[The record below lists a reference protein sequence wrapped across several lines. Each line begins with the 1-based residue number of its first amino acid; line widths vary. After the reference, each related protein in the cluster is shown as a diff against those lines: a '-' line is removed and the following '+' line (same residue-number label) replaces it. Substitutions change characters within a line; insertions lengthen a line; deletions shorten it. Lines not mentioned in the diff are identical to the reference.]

1 MPPDPDRG
9 CSRVAAPRLSFPA
22 GSICAKPG
30 RVAERG
36 PEDVDEYR
44 EPGRSRGPASSSLE
58 YDVGEAPTSPIRVVV
73 IDDTEDI
80 RDVLHIALD
89 RADDFEFV
97 ASAAD
102 GESGVAIAET
112 HQPDLVLLDIAMPE
126 MDGLQALQVIR
137 HGCPRAVVIMLTGF
151 AEQVAALSVVEH
163 GAHGFIRKG
172 SGVPEILDQMRDI
185 WEIRLPRRDRPD
197 DISRAEFARMRP
209 RREATG
215 NTRWA

>member
-102 GESGVAIAET
+102 GESGVAIAEA

-126 MDGLQALQVIR
+126 LDGLQALPLIR
-137 HGCPRAVVIMLTGF
+137 HGCPRAVVIMLTAF
-151 AEQVAALSVVEH
+151 TEEVAALSAIEH

-172 SGVPEILDQMRDI
+172 GSVPELLGQMREI
-185 WEIRLPRRDRPD
+185 WEIRLQDQ
-197 DISRAEFARMRP
+197 ART
-209 RREATG
+209 EDV
-215 NTRWA
+215 